1 VEPSSRLAYD
11 RADGSL
17 YALNVIGTSWPFFP
31 YHADEAKIGGVY
43 RIANGQATL
52 LAKSNAGD
60 ATGNYDSIWISEGG
74 AFGHALYASDPL
86 TGSNL
91 KVGATG
97 STTPVISGLTK
108 PGDLSFNP
116 TNGDLLVVCDG
127 KYLLWVRAR

>member
-1 VEPSSRLAYD
+1 M
-11 RADGSL
+11 
-17 YALNVIGTSWPFFP
+17 IGTSGPFYP
-31 YHADEAKIGGVY
+31 YPDEAKVGGVY
-43 RIANGQATL
+43 RVANGQATL

-60 ATGNYDSIWISEGG
+60 EKGNYNAIWVSEGG
-74 AFGHALYASDPL
+74 AFGRALHASDPL
-86 TGSNL
+86 TGSIL
-91 KVGATG
+91 KVGDNG